1 MVPSVPDM
9 GQRSTPN
16 TLDREGG
23 NMGNGVCLALL
34 ATAMQVLLAT
44 TLWART
50 MYVTDTFEIVV
61 RSEKDTNTGRNIIR
75 LLPTGT
81 QVEVSEMDDSWATI
95 QLSDGRTGY
104 VLKRYLITRVPYQET
119 AARLQEETEQQRQ
132 RLTVLEQELT
142 VLRQERTQ
150 LQGASTS
157 QEGQLAEITQKY
169 EQLQRDAAQ
178 YVQLKADY
186 VALQRTHE
194 ENRQKLSELNNAHM
208 LLKESRSVMW
218 FLSGGGVILAGWI
231 IGMITERFRGRR
243 RRQSGQVYQLP
254 N

>member
-1 MVPSVPDM
+1 M
-9 GQRSTPN
+9 GK
-16 TLDREGG
+16 
-23 NMGNGVCLALL
+23 GVRRALL
-34 ATAMQVLLAT
+34 AIVMQVLLAT

-61 RSEKDTNTGRNIIR
+61 RSEKDANTGRNIIR

-81 QVEVSEMDDSWATI
+81 QVEVSKMDDSWATI

-104 VLKRYLITRVPYQET
+104 VLKRYLISRVPYQET

-142 VLRQERTQ
+142 TLRQERAQ
-150 LQGASTS
+150 LHTASTS
-157 QEGQLAEITQKY
+157 QEGQLAEVTQKY
-169 EQLQRDAAQ
+169 EQLQREAAQ
-178 YVQLKADY
+178 YLQLKADY
-186 VALQRTHE
+186 ATLQRTHE
-194 ENRQKLSELNNAHM
+194 ENQQKLSELNNAYM

-243 RRQSGQVYQLP
+243 RRQSGQIYQLP
-254 N
+254 G

>member
-1 MVPSVPDM
+1 
-9 GQRSTPN
+9 
-16 TLDREGG
+16 
-23 NMGNGVCLALL
+23 MGNGVCLALL

-61 RSEKDTNTGRNIIR
+61 RSEKDTSSGRNIIR

-104 VLKRYLITRVPYQET
+104 VLKRYLMARLPHQET
-119 AARLQEETEQQRQ
+119 AARLQEEVEQQRQ
-132 RLTVLEQELT
+132 RLAVLEQELAA
-142 VLRQERTQ
+142 LRQERAQ
-150 LQGASTS
+150 LQTENTS

-178 YVQLKADY
+178 YLRLKADY
-186 VALQRTHE
+186 VALQRTHA
-194 ENRQKLSELNNAHM
+194 ENQQKLSELNNAHM